1 MNLFYSS
8 GFKREIMSM
17 HVHGIFKKSVAVSS
31 PWRKKRILY
40 QIMPFTNSFLFSVS
54 YYGGEGLS
62 VFIVSAPTSK

>member
-1 MNLFYSS
+1 
-8 GFKREIMSM
+8 MSM

-31 PWRKKRILY
+31 PLKKRRIYTFL
-40 QIMPFTNSFLFSVS
+40 QIAFYFSVS